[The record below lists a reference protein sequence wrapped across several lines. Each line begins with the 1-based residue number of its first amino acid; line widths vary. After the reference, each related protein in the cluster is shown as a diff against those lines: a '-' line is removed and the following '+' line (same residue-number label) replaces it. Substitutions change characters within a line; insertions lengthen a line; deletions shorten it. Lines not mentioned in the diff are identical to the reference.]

1 MVYESSGQI
10 ENAVQQYDKLL
21 SCAFECE
28 APTTCSDSVDERV
41 EPYCRVESS
50 QFIYFVENSSI
61 FCKSSLAMKMR
72 PTVFFCNSHVIHHS
86 CRHQRAKFFR
96 LLLGDLH
103 LRLSNAADAID
114 CYSAAL
120 RLNPDELHDPG
131 EIERCYLI
139 LFRQYSKHYSLRT
152 VHMQMSNFLLLA
164 SLLLYHIIV
173 LCQIMRKFMW
183 ILFHNIVSPLHYI
196 E

>member
-131 EIERCYLI
+131 KIER
-139 LFRQYSKHYSLRT
+139 FRQYSKHYSLRT
-152 VHMQMSNFLLLA
+152 VHMQMSNFLLLS

-173 LCQIMRKFMW
+173 LDYAKIYVD
-183 ILFHNIVSPLHYI
+183 IIFHNIVSPLHYI